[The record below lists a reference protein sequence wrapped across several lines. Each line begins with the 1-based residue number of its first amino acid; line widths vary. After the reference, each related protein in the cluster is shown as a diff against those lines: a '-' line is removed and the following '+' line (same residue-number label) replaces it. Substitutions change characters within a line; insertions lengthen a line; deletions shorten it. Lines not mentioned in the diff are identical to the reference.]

1 MVPLVEKGRKREK
14 KGQSMEKSV
23 QNLFMF
29 YHDESLQ
36 IPEEEKA
43 FERDSFLE
51 MAVVHHLPVGTGA
64 RRGELGLVWG
74 G

>member
-1 MVPLVEKGRKREK
+1 MILYSGKPLFDIVLTCVTGCIILDGTFRGKGEK
-14 KGQSMEKSV
+14 KRQSMEKSV

-43 FERDSFLE
+43 FEQ
-51 MAVVHHLPVGTGA
+51 
-64 RRGELGLVWG
+64 
-74 G
+74 